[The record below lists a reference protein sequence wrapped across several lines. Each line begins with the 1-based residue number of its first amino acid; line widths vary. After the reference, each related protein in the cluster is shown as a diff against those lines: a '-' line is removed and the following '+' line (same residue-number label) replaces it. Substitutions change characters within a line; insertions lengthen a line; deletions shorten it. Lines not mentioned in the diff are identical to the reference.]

1 MRGFMK
7 RLAHIKYNLYGES
20 KDYQTDVIHKENMI
34 TYFDD
39 GVKTIIDLK
48 NGIINREND
57 EYQYVIDLS
66 KYHINIHLNKENV
79 DLEIRVNI
87 LEKKYNL
94 EHLYIKYLLVD
105 ENITNEFEIKL

>member
-1 MRGFMK
+1 MK
-7 RLAHIKYNLYGES
+7 RLAHIKYNLYGETN
-20 KDYQTDVIHKENMI
+20 DYQIDVIYKDGTI

-48 NGIINREND
+48 KGIINRENN

-87 LEKKYNL
+87 FEKKFDL
-94 EHLYIKYLLVD
+94 EYLYIKYLLVE
-105 ENITNEFEIKL
+105 ENIINEFEIKL